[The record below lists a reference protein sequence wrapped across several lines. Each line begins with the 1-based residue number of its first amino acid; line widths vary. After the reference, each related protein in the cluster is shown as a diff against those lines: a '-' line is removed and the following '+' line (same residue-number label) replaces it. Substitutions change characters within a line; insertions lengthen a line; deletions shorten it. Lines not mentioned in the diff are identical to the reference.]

1 MTDYFRLLG
10 QPRRPWVDQQ
20 KLKDAFHART
30 LQAHPDVT
38 ASSAADASSFAS
50 FNEAY
55 RTLRQPKLRIDHLLG
70 VENAAPDT
78 AALVISGSLEALFP
92 AITDATQRLK
102 EVLAKVQ
109 GSRSALSRGL
119 LQRDV
124 AKLQAEID
132 RLRDRLSRIETE
144 AVDELRAIDGRWDS
158 RSATDIQALHRLSS
172 TFGYLTR
179 WSTQL
184 DEARFQL
191 EQT

>member
-10 QPRRPWVDQQ
+10 QPRRPWLDEQE
-20 KLKDAFHART
+20 LKDAFHART
-30 LQAHPDVT
+30 LQAHPDV
-38 ASSAADASSFAS
+38 ASGAADPSAFARL
-50 FNEAY
+50 NEAY
-55 RTLRQPKLRIDHLLG
+55 RTLRQPKFRIDHLLCL
-70 VENAAPDT
+70 ENAASDT
-78 AALVISGSLEALFP
+78 AALAISESLEALFP
-92 AITDATQRLK
+92 AITKATQRVK

-124 AKLQAEID
+124 GKLKAD
-132 RLRDRLSRIETE
+132 MDGLRDRLSAVEAE
-144 AVDELRAIDGRWDS
+144 AVDELRAIDGRWDC
-158 RSATDIQALHRLSS
+158 RSTTEIQALHRLSS
-172 TFGYLTR
+172 TFGYVTR